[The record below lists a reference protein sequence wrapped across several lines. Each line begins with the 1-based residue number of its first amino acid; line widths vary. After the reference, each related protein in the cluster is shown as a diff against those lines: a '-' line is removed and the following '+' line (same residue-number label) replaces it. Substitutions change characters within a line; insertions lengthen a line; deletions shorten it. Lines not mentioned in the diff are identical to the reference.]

1 MTVVA
6 GLTEEELR
14 FLLAQLK
21 REKAEKEGDQENEVG
36 KTGERR
42 LVGAGGERTLPAVE
56 GR

>member
-1 MTVVA
+1 MAA

-21 REKAEKEGDQENEVG
+21 KEKVEKEGEQENEVG

-42 LVGAGGERTLPAVE
+42 LVGTGGERTLPAVE

>member
-1 MTVVA
+1 MVA

-21 REKAEKEGDQENEVG
+21 MEKAEKEGDQENEVG

-42 LVGAGGERTLPAVE
+42 LVGTGGERTLPAVE
-56 GR
+56 RR